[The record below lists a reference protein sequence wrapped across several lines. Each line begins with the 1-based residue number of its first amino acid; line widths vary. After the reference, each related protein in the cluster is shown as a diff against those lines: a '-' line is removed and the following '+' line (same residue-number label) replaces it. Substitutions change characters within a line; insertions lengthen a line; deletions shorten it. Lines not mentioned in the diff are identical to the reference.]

1 MKKTYRKMS
10 FHIVIIFF
18 IISLFWILL
27 SDLLL
32 FRFFPESMFIS
43 MLKGIIY
50 ISLSALLLLYLMK
63 ESWRVQEDLIA
74 KEYEDDLTGLQNRSS
89 LQKNLTMSL
98 QNKERFHLLFIDFDR
113 FKMIND
119 LYGHEIGDIVL
130 KKVSKTL
137 RDNTHI
143 NFSDVISRWV
153 ADEFVVILKN
163 RSDLEVDLFVSSL
176 LEESSAPIY
185 IAGKEIVNHI
195 SIGSVHY
202 PEDTTKSTELLRF
215 AEIAAEEAKKNGGL
229 THIRYRKELSD
240 KVNRELYIE
249 KGLNYALE
257 KQELYLNFQPQVDT
271 STHQIIGVET
281 LVRWVHDGQIIS
293 PGEFIPVA
301 EKSGLI
307 IQIGD
312 YVLRETCKH
321 IPCIE
326 KTIGKDLYFSVNVSA
341 RQFYQKDYIAR
352 TKKIM
357 EETNIDPAKI
367 ILEITESIIMEYTDF
382 VIESLH
388 ELRTIGFQ
396 IAIDDFGT
404 GYSSFKYLELLPVN
418 MIKIDQSFTQSI
430 EKVRTKAIVQSIISL
445 AHNLDMKILAEGVES
460 LFQVVSLKEMDCHFL
475 QGYHFSKPLTLD
487 NLLKQYKW
495 IGERVYEETKGSIL

>member
-1 MKKTYRKMS
+1 MKVKKTYRKIS
-10 FHIVIIFF
+10 FRIVIIYI

-27 SDLLL
+27 SDVLL
-32 FRFFPESMFIS
+32 FRFSPESLFIS
-43 MLKGIIY
+43 MTKGIIY

-63 ESWRVQEDLIA
+63 QSWSVQNDLIA

-89 LQKNLTMSL
+89 LQKNLINIIH
-98 QNKERFHLLFIDFDR
+98 NKERFHLLFIDFDR

-130 KKVSKTL
+130 KKVSDTL
-137 RDNTHI
+137 RDNSHI
-143 NFSDVISRWV
+143 RFSDVISRWV
-153 ADEFVVILKN
+153 ADEFIVILKN
-163 RSDLEVDLFVSSL
+163 KSDYEVDLFVSSIL
-176 LEESSAPIY
+176 AETSVPLH

-202 PEDTTKSTELLRF
+202 PEDTTKSSELLRF

-240 KVNRELYIE
+240 KVNRELYLE
-249 KGLNYALE
+249 EGLKHSLE
-257 KQELYLNFQPQVDT
+257 KQELFLNFQPQI
-271 STHQIIGVET
+271 STNTQEIIGVET
-281 LVRWVHDGQIIS
+281 LIRWVHDEQTIS
-293 PGEFIPVA
+293 PGEFIPIA

-312 YVLRETCKH
+312 YVLRETCKN

-326 KTIGKDLYFSVNVSA
+326 DTIGKSLYFSVNVSA
-341 RQFYQKDYIAR
+341 RQFYQKDYISR
-352 TKKIM
+352 TKQIIK
-357 EETNIDPAKI
+357 ETNINPAKI
-367 ILEITESIIMEYTDF
+367 VLEITESIIMEYTDF

-388 ELRTIGFQ
+388 ELREFGFQ

-418 MIKIDQSFTQSI
+418 IIKIDQSFTQSI
-430 EKVRTKAIVQSIISL
+430 DKVRTKAIVQSIISL
-445 AHNLDMKILAEGVES
+445 AHNLDMQILAEGVED
-460 LFQVVSLKEMDCHFL
+460 LFQVNSLKKMNCHFL
-475 QGYHFSKPLTLD
+475 QGYYFSKPLTLD
-487 NLLKQYKW
+487 NLLQQYK
-495 IGERVYEETKGSIL
+495 